1 MKIICKC
8 SSQHSPLYSVE
19 ALPNFRFFV
28 CLVVRWILVVLPTV
42 YYSLSKPIRQNCAL
56 KRMRFFWDFQP
67 QCIKNSFT
75 FQDILQQEKAIFI
88 RWNIELSIILVNDW
102 ISKRVVL
109 LKSSAAFCH
118 RTPKLGSKL
127 LSNLSEWSIFCAE
140 RSRVRENDVV
150 RESSSLKKVWTFSH
164 LWNGSFL
171 SFFWCSESELPVKPV
186 NLLLPSKQFFTV
198 DRAASLLMSTGVY
211 PITESRVC
219 MWELGNWM
227 ERVESSFLLLAA
239 VSTLEIHRLYIS
251 MEQKQRAATR
261 RHQLRQASGAA

>member
-28 CLVVRWILVVLPTV
+28 CLAVRWILVVLPTV

-109 LKSSAAFCH
+109 FEVVSCILSSYSKAWVQVAFQFIGMKYLLCRAEQSARKWCREGVVKLEKSLNFLSSLEWQLSLFLLMLGVRVASEASESAAAVEAVFYGRSSRFPTDVNSRLSNHGELRSTRLSSAAAAVKSTSLA
-118 RTPKLGSKL
+118 RRKR
-127 LSNLSEWSIFCAE
+127 E
-140 RSRVRENDVV
+140 RELNFTCVRVYI
-150 RESSSLKKVWTFSH
+150 
-164 LWNGSFL
+164 LWNWNSGS
-171 SFFWCSESELPVKPV
+171 
-186 NLLLPSKQFFTV
+186 
-198 DRAASLLMSTGVY
+198 
-211 PITESRVC
+211 
-219 MWELGNWM
+219 
-227 ERVESSFLLLAA
+227 
-239 VSTLEIHRLYIS
+239 
-251 MEQKQRAATR
+251 
-261 RHQLRQASGAA
+261 